1 MLKTK
6 FSRLNFKLFIFLACL
21 LAILLGLLLIE
32 LVMQKNAGALT
43 GWPHLS
49 LDEILQMVR
58 ASGQWGVLVS
68 LGLMIIHSF
77 IPFPAEFV
85 AIANGMIYGPFW
97 GVVITW
103 SGAMMGAC
111 VAFSL
116 AKKFGKPFVVKLLNQ
131 QQQHKLDDWTQH
143 YGTGSL
149 LFSRFIPIIAFNLIN
164 YAAGLVNVKWWTFLW
179 TTGLGILPLII
190 IMVVI
195 GDQINTIPLSLWVL
209 FLFAGLLS
217 WFIIHRWVHR

>member
-1 MLKTK
+1 MLKINHN
-6 FSRLNFKLFIFLACL
+6 RLAFKIIVIFASL
-21 LAILLGLLLIE
+21 LTILLGLLLVD
-32 LVMQKNAGALT
+32 LVMQKQGGLFN

-49 LDEILQMVR
+49 PDEVAQIIR
-58 ASGQWGVLVS
+58 ASGAWGVLVS

-85 AIANGMIYGPFW
+85 AIANGFIYGPFW

-111 VAFSL
+111 VAFAL

-131 QQQHKLDDWTQH
+131 QQQNKLDDWTQH
-143 YGTGSL
+143 YGAGSL

-179 TTGLGILPLII
+179 TTGLGILPLTI
-190 IMVVI
+190 IMVVA
-195 GDQINTIPLSLWVL
+195 GDQIHIIPQSLWVL
-209 FLFAGLLS
+209 LLFAGLLS
-217 WFIIHRWVHR
+217 WFIIHRWIHR